1 MSVIRGIEGGYAN
14 ICAQKYNPKIKNN
27 NKNTI
32 LKKVVNAVKTV
43 KYMAKGK
50 N

>member
-32 LKKVVNAVKTV
+32 KKS
-43 KYMAKGK
+43 G
-50 N
+50 